1 MNAYFPPSAAGVA
14 LANMSLATDMEII
27 AAWELVHKPSTVMVV
42 FPAELSEVK
51 DRIQLAAVEHGLTL
65 DRC

>member
-14 LANMSLATDMEII
+14 LANMQLATDMEII
-27 AAWELVHKPSTVMVV
+27 AAWDLVNRPSTVMVV
-42 FPAELSEVK
+42 FPNELAEAK